1 MRFCDWNIWVCECQK
16 KSIERFGRDLE
27 LDTAKLVPKT
37 LCLRV
42 DSGDL
47 ISDAYGI
54 RPSAEGM
61 DFVDSISADIVLEMD

>member
-1 MRFCDWNIWVCECQK
+1 MESRLSVLRFCDWNTWVCECQK

-42 DSGDL
+42 DSE
-47 ISDAYGI
+47 I
-54 RPSAEGM
+54 
-61 DFVDSISADIVLEMD
+61 